1 MFSNVLTGKLSD
13 FSGVLVFGLLFNFF
27 SDKNRRLNALFVIV
41 LFTFW
46 KSPLSESLIFA
57 WNDLHIFP
65 VARVVDYSDLLAF
78 AVLPLVT
85 HLPFSERTKFS
96 SPIYSNVI
104 LCFTFF
110 ALCSTSRTRAD
121 HLAYWG
127 ETEIVN
133 IVSLDSKLSTEK
145 FISKLK
151 SFQDLSLEKQDT
163 LWINGGQY
171 ESYHF
176 HNDSSTLEKHV
187 VESFVIT
194 IHEKNA
200 RKIHV
205 NIVSLELKEGADALE
220 LSRLGA
226 LKTIF
231 KVSDVDSEQMQV
243 HFGTEKD

>member
-27 SDKNRRLNALFVIV
+27 SDKNRRLNALFVVV

-65 VARVVDYSDLLAF
+65 VARIVDYSDLLAF
-78 AVLPLVT
+78 VMLPLVT
-85 HLPFSERTKFS
+85 HLPFSDKVKFS
-96 SPIYSNVI
+96 RPVYSNFI
-104 LCFTFF
+104 LGITLF
-110 ALCSTSRTRAD
+110 ALCSTSRYRAD
-121 HLAYWG
+121 HMDYWG

-133 IVSLDSKLSTEK
+133 VVSLDSKLSTEK

-176 HNDSSTLEKHV
+176 VKDSSALDKHV
-187 VESFVIT
+187 IDSFVIT
-194 IHEKNA
+194 INEKNA

-205 NIVSLELKEGADALE
+205 QIISLELKEGADALE
-220 LSRLGA
+220 LSRMGL
-226 LKTIF
+226 LKKIF
-231 KVSDVDSEQMQV
+231 KVSNVESEQMQV
-243 HFGTEKD
+243 HFGTIED